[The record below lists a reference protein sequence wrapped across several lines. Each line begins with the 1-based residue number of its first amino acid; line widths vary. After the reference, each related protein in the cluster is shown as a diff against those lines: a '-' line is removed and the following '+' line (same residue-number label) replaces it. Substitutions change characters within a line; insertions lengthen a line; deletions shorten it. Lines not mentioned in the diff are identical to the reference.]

1 MELFAAETINTAVL
15 AKGILVGFGGMGP
28 AIAIGLLG
36 ASYMSAVSRN
46 PESAKFLGQLFV
58 FVAMAELFGLIAFAS
73 IFIVK

>member
-1 MELFAAETINTAVL
+1 MELFAETVNTAVL

-36 ASYMSAVSRN
+36 ASYMTAVSRN

>member
-1 MELFAAETINTAVL
+1 MDILAETVNTAVL

-36 ASYMSAVSRN
+36 ASYMAAVSRN

-73 IFIVK
+73 IFIIK